1 MPISAKPPSII
12 DQSPEL
18 RPKSRPAVIR
28 ANILYNMN
36 SLRRSA
42 ASTSI
47 TALVCEIRI
56 QQRNLQIPALLSH
69 VITHGFKHPVFLC
82 PIDQSPSVQNC
93 SPESGFGGSPRA
105 SEGGARAHAC
115 WRQNDR
121 SCEGADHGCLGGRL
135 TSWPLTKVAYRSHIN
150 VGENSEILRCGSIF
164 NHGFRC

>member
-36 SLRRSA
+36 SLRRSSA
-42 ASTSI
+42 NTSI

-93 SPESGFGGSPRA
+93 SPESGFGGSPRG
-105 SEGGARAHAC
+105 SEGGARAHAGR
-115 WRQNDR
+115 RQADR
-121 SCEGADHGCLGGRL
+121 GHQGADHGGGAEGNRGPTAMKGASL
-135 TSWPLTKVAYRSHIN
+135 KQAKVEGRSWHRIQGSRGPRSRQI
-150 VGENSEILRCGSIF
+150 
-164 NHGFRC
+164 